1 MSDRWSRDQVLAL
14 APDAASRQTAERV
27 AAPGLWSDTGC
38 HSGEDGAAVWGACK
52 GSGAKPYRACVDL
65 SGPAYRCTC
74 PSRKFPC
81 KHALALLLL
90 WSEGGVWDAPAPAG
104 WVAEWIEQRRERGA
118 RAGSRRAARP
128 QGSEAADPQ
137 AQRRRAEQ
145 RERRVAAGIDEL
157 DRWLQ
162 DQVRHGLAEAHRA
175 GYGHWETAAA
185 RLVDAQAP
193 APATVLRRLAA
204 VPRSGEGW
212 PARLLEE
219 YALLRLLVVAA
230 KQLPELPEPLR
241 HTVRSRIGFTVP
253 REEVLAGPTV
263 RDGWDVVG
271 QRDAVEDRL
280 TVRRVWL
287 RGRDLGRPALVLS
300 FAAPGQ
306 PLDGSLVVGT
316 TVDAELAFYPGA
328 PALRALVARRHGGV
342 AAGVVPPGGTV
353 AALLAAYAEA
363 LACDPWLDAWPALL
377 AGVALAPAG
386 SPQAAGPGGWALVD
400 PDGDAV
406 PLHPGAGEPWRLA
419 ALSGGHP
426 VTLAGEWS
434 SRGLLPLTAWDG
446 DGRVVSL

>member
-1 MSDRWSRDQVLAL
+1 MSDRWSREQVLAL

-27 AAPGLWSDTGC
+27 AAPGLWSETGC
-38 HSGEDGAAVWGACK
+38 HADEDGAAVWGACK
-52 GSGAKPYRACVDL
+52 GSGATPYRACVDL

-90 WSEGGVWDAPAPAG
+90 WSDGGVWAAPAPAD
-104 WVAEWIEQRRERGA
+104 WVAEWIGQRRERDA
-118 RAGSRRAARP
+118 RAAVRAARP
-128 QGSEAADPQ
+128 ARAEAADPE

-145 RERRVAAGIDEL
+145 RERRVTAGIDEL
-157 DRWLQ
+157 DRWLR
-162 DQVRHGLAEAHRA
+162 DQVRSGLAEAHRA
-175 GYGHWETAAA
+175 GYGHWEAAAA

-230 KQLPELPEPLR
+230 KRLPELPEPLR
-241 HTVRSRIGFTVP
+241 QTVRSRLGFTVA

-287 RGRDLGRPALVLS
+287 RGRDRGRVALVLS
-300 FAAPGQ
+300 FAVPGQ
-306 PLDGSLVVGT
+306 PLDASLVVGT

-353 AALLAAYAEA
+353 AALLGEYARA
-363 LACDPWLDAWPALL
+363 LASDPWLDAWPALL
-377 AGVALAPAG
+377 AGVALAGAG
-386 SPQAAGPGGWALVD
+386 TPSGAAPSGWALVD

-406 PLHPGAGEPWRLA
+406 PLDPGAGEPWRLA

-426 VTLAGEWS
+426 VTVAGEWS
-434 SRGLLPLTAWDG
+434 SRGLLPLTAWDA
-446 DGRVVSL
+446 DGRVASL

>member
-14 APDAASRQTAERV
+14 APDAASRKTSERV
-27 AAPGLWSDTGC
+27 AAPGLWSETGC
-38 HSGEDGAAVWGACK
+38 HEGEDGAAVWGSCK

-90 WSEGGVWDAPAPAG
+90 WSEGGVWDAPVPAD

-128 QGSEAADPQ
+128 QGGEAADPQ

-230 KQLPELPEPLR
+230 KRSAELPEPLR
-241 HTVRSRIGFTVP
+241 QTVRSRVGFTVA
-253 REEVLAGPTV
+253 RDEVLAGPTV
-263 RDGWDVVG
+263 RDDWDVIG
-271 QRDAVEDRL
+271 QRDSVEDRL

-287 RGRDLGRPALVLS
+287 RGRDRGRLALVLS
-300 FAAPGQ
+300 FGAPGQ
-306 PLDGSLVVGT
+306 PLDASLAVGT

-328 PALRALVARRHGGV
+328 LALRALVARRHGGAA

-353 AALLAAYAEA
+353 AALLQAYAEA
-363 LACDPWLDAWPALL
+363 LASDPWLDAWPALL
-377 AGVALAPAG
+377 SGVVPAGAG
-386 SPQAAGPGGWALVD
+386 SPPTGSGGWALVD
-400 PDGDAV
+400 PAGDAV
-406 PLHPGAGEPWRLA
+406 PLHPAAGEPWRLA

-434 SRGLLPLTAWDG
+434 PLGLLPLTAWDA